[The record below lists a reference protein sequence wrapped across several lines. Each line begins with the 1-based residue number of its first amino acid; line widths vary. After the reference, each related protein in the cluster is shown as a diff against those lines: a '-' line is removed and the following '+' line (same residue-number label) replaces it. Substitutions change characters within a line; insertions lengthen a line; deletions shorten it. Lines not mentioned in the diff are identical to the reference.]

1 MTRRERRASWQRLV
15 AKQAKSGLSAAA
27 FCHRHRLNLH
37 QFYRW
42 RHRLR
47 DDEAERNLAPSLLEL
62 VPYSPRGQSGIRIC
76 LGPEVSIEVERDFDP
91 STLRAVVNAL
101 GGKERRPCLP

>member
-1 MTRRERRASWQRLV
+1 MTRRQRRASWRRLV
-15 AKQAKSGLSAAA
+15 AKQAESGLSAAA

-42 RHRLR
+42 RRWLR
-47 DDEAERNLAPSLLEL
+47 NDEAERNHAPGFLEL
-62 VPYSPRGQSGIRIC
+62 VPYSPRGRSGIRIR
-76 LGPEVSIEVERDFDP
+76 LGPELSIEVDRDCDL

-101 GGKERRPCLP
+101 GRNETRPCLP

>member
-1 MTRRERRASWQRLV
+1 MTRRQREISWQRLV
-15 AKQAKSGLSAAA
+15 AKQAESGLSAAA
-27 FCHRHRLNLH
+27 FCHRHHLNLH

-47 DDEAERNLAPSLLEL
+47 NDEAERNLAPDFLEL
-62 VPYSPRGQSGIRIC
+62 VPYSPQGQSGIRIR
-76 LGPEVSIEVERDFDP
+76 LGPELSIEVDQEFDP

-101 GGKERRPCLP
+101 GRKERRPCLP

>member
-1 MTRRERRASWQRLV
+1 MTRRQRRASWQRLV
-15 AKQAKSGLSAAA
+15 AKQAESGLSAAA

-47 DDEAERNLAPSLLEL
+47 NDEAERNLAPSFLEL
-62 VPYSPRGQSGIRIC
+62 VPYSRGGQSGIRIR
-76 LGPEVSIEVERDFDP
+76 LGEELWIEVERGFDP
-91 STLRAVVNAL
+91 STLRAVVEAL